1 MIKIEIN
8 DNEEKEEFTVEIN
21 RKNAT
26 IIEKYF
32 AEEISK
38 YIDKLINKH
47 IK

>member
-1 MIKIEIN
+1 MIMKKKEELTIEIN
-8 DNEEKEEFTVEIN
+8 KKKV
-21 RKNAT
+21 T

-38 YIDKLINKH
+38 YIDKLIAKN